1 MYVDVTL
8 DDFGKDEIMD
18 YIKDT
23 LTTKDIIE
31 ILKHKGYPPEVTNM
45 IENYSEEKR
54 LTRADLERWKNWAG
68 VKRCN

>member
-18 YIKDT
+18 YVKDYLTIKD
-23 LTTKDIIE
+23 IVE
-31 ILKHKGYPPEVTNM
+31 ILRYKGYPAEVTDRV
-45 IENYSEEKR
+45 ERYSEEKR

-68 VKRCN
+68 VKR

>member
-23 LTTKDIIE
+23 LTTKDIVD
-31 ILKHKGYPPEVTNM
+31 ILRYKGYPAEVTNM

-54 LTRADLERWKNWAG
+54 LTAADLERWKNWAG
-68 VKRCN
+68 VKRCA